1 MHFSVDKLSFALY
14 TNNII
19 KREKTMFDKDGN
31 YYPNDDE
38 LNEFEESEE
47 LEEELKKLGAKPLRH
62 PTDADTSALSK
73 GEF

>member
-19 KREKTMFDKDGN
+19 KREKTMFDEDGN

-47 LEEELKKLGAKPLRH
+47 TE
-62 PTDADTSALSK
+62 
-73 GEF
+73 

>member
-1 MHFSVDKLSFALY
+1 MYK
-14 TNNII
+14 
-19 KREKTMFDKDGN
+19 KGKK
-31 YYPNDDE
+31 
-38 LNEFEESEE
+38 

>member
-1 MHFSVDKLSFALY
+1 ML
-14 TNNII
+14 TNSIECVTIRHNQE
-19 KREKTMFDKDGN
+19 REKTMFDKDGN

-62 PTDADTSALSK
+62 PTDADTSALPK

>member
-1 MHFSVDKLSFALY
+1 MVQAVWSSWGQKKLKKVKKTVDKLSFVLY

-19 KREKTMFDKDGN
+19 KREREKTMFDKDGN

-47 LEEELKKLGAKPLRH
+47 TE
-62 PTDADTSALSK
+62 
-73 GEF
+73 

>member
-1 MHFSVDKLSFALY
+1 
-14 TNNII
+14 
-19 KREKTMFDKDGN
+19 MFDKDGN

>member
-1 MHFSVDKLSFALY
+1 
-14 TNNII
+14 
-19 KREKTMFDKDGN
+19 MFDKDGN

-47 LEEELKKLGAKPLRH
+47 LEEELKKLGAKSLRH
-62 PTDADTSALSK
+62 PTAADTSALSN

>member
-1 MHFSVDKLSFALY
+1 MYAPFLLKKVKKTVDKLSFVLY

-19 KREKTMFDKDGN
+19 KREREKTMFDKDGN

-47 LEEELKKLGAKPLRH
+47 TE
-62 PTDADTSALSK
+62 
-73 GEF
+73 

>member
-1 MHFSVDKLSFALY
+1 MHFFVDKPYFVLY
-14 TNNII
+14 TRYII

-47 LEEELKKLGAKPLRH
+47 TE
-62 PTDADTSALSK
+62 
-73 GEF
+73 

>member
-1 MHFSVDKLSFALY
+1 MCFFAYFANFARYYERKISKKKAKKTVDKLSFALY

-47 LEEELKKLGAKPLRH
+47 TE
-62 PTDADTSALSK
+62 
-73 GEF
+73 

>member
-1 MHFSVDKLSFALY
+1 MVHAVWSSWAQKNLKKVHFSVDKLSFVLY

-19 KREKTMFDKDGN
+19 KREREKTMFDKDGN

-47 LEEELKKLGAKPLRH
+47 TE
-62 PTDADTSALSK
+62 
-73 GEF
+73 